1 MKMTRL
7 TATLSGALASIL
19 AIAQASASDVM
30 LHRDANCQGPS
41 MSTIVATPDV
51 NYPVDSV
58 KVIGG
63 PWEIC
68 RDTNYRNCVR
78 VDRDGCSNLTEINFW
93 GQVRSVR
100 PAASGPSPVKPEA
113 ILYRDIGFSGPAVA
127 IPGAKSDMSYLD
139 NFRARSIRVK
149 GGAWEVCSGK
159 NYKGRC
165 RKVENDTANLMMI
178 GVTRE
183 IGSMRPLDAAPPASV
198 FEAAFHVQN
207 QCRGPAYSTTI
218 AASNIN
224 YPMRSIE
231 VVDGSWEVCNRE
243 NFGGVCR
250 TVNKGCHDLIAI
262 DFAGL
267 VRSAR
272 PATPKPQPR

>member
-19 AIAQASASDVM
+19 AITQASASDVM

-78 VDRDGCSNLTEINFW
+78 VDRDGCSNLSDINFW

-100 PAASGPSPVKPEA
+100 PASSGPSPVKPEA

-127 IPGAKSDMSYLD
+127 IPEAKSDLSYVAF
-139 NFRARSIRVK
+139 NVRSIRVT
-149 GGAWEVCSGK
+149 GGSWELCSKK
-159 NYKGRC
+159 NYHGRC
-165 RKVENDTANLMMI
+165 RTVSADMANLLPL
-178 GVTRE
+178 GFSRE
-183 IGSMRPLDAAPPASV
+183 IGSMRPVGGSPPASV

-207 QCRGPAYSTTI
+207 KCRGPAYSTTI